1 MLTLEVPWTCHPPPP
16 TQGILVHLQG
26 QQNFASTVEPFHL
39 PGASSGNLLATLDL
53 AAPAGHQKGSWASRG
68 LEAGELSAL
77 SVPGPRGRGTEWV
90 SSEHCLLGQP
100 EHIPSPGRSQRW
112 RWAVLLYFGGC
123 YDSQEFANQTRPKE
137 EFCPWPQKLVV
148 PCGSACGSCCPLW
161 HLPDVRISKRRIW
174 RRPNRKAI
182 SRLAK
187 AVLERI

>member
-1 MLTLEVPWTCHPPPP
+1 MLTLEVVDVPSATLSL
-16 TQGILVHLQG
+16 GHLG
-26 QQNFASTVEPFHL
+26 P
-39 PGASSGNLLATLDL
+39 SSG
-53 AAPAGHQKGSWASRG
+53 AAELCFHSISQGPLVETRSPLWIWKGQRDTRREAASMG
-68 LEAGELSAL
+68 LEAGELPDSP
-77 SVPGPRGRGTEWV
+77 VPGPRRRGR
-90 SSEHCLLGQP
+90 EHCLLGQP

-148 PCGSACGSCCPLW
+148 PRGSACGSCCPLQ

-174 RRPNRKAI
+174 RHPNRRAI

>member
-1 MLTLEVPWTCHPPPP
+1 MIINVTIKRHHNISIDLVRSLLILFSGSSFHIVKPITFFRSPAFLDLQHQPWGKEPWLSRSPTVNLMLTLEVPWTCHPPPP

-68 LEAGELSAL
+68 LEAGELSAS

-100 EHIPSPGRSQRW
+100 EHIPSPGRSQR
-112 RWAVLLYFGGC
+112 
-123 YDSQEFANQTRPKE
+123 
-137 EFCPWPQKLVV
+137 
-148 PCGSACGSCCPLW
+148 
-161 HLPDVRISKRRIW
+161 
-174 RRPNRKAI
+174 
-182 SRLAK
+182 
-187 AVLERI
+187 